1 MVPLSEDL
9 FYFPFFFAFYFI
21 WWWFDKIA
29 SMFFGLRERHEK

>member
-1 MVPLSEDL
+1 MVPLSKDL

-29 SMFFGLRERHEK
+29 PVFFGLCERHEK